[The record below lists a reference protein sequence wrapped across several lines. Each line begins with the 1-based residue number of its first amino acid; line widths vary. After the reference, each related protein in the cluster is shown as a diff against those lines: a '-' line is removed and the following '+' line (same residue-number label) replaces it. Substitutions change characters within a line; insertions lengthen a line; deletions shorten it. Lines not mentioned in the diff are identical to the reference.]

1 MTSEID
7 RFIVFG
13 AGAIGG
19 VVGARLAQSGHEV
32 ALVARGAHREAIER
46 DGLRIDDP
54 DESATLRLP
63 VTDDVATLDPGPSD
77 VVLVAVK
84 GQHTP
89 DAIDALAPFGPD
101 LPVVCLQNGT
111 ANEAAF
117 LRVFREVH
125 TAPVMLPATHL
136 EPGVVQAH
144 SAPTTGILDIGR
156 YPSGSDDRSKA
167 ISVALRSSTF
177 ESVVRGDVMRW
188 KWRKLL
194 MNLGNVVD
202 AACGRAHGNGKI
214 LEAMWAEAERVLDR
228 AGIDVASAEED
239 RDRRGEHI
247 SIRAVRGRDHQG
259 GSSWQSLA
267 RGSGSIETDLFN
279 GEIVLL
285 GRLHGEPTPVNE
297 GLQRVGRRM
306 ASTGAAPGSMTPD
319 ELAAEVLPDADAG

>member
-1 MTSEID
+1 MTVSID

-19 VVGARLAQSGHEV
+19 VVGARLAQSGHDV
-32 ALVARGAHREAIER
+32 ALVARGPHRDAIER

-54 DESATLRLP
+54 DMSATLRLP
-63 VTDDVATLDPGPSD
+63 VTDDVATLDPGPGD
-77 VVLVAVK
+77 VALIAVK

-89 DAIDALAPFGPD
+89 TAIDALAPFAPD

-111 ANEAAF
+111 ANEAAL

-156 YPSGSDDRSKA
+156 HPSGSDERSAA
-167 ISVALRSSTF
+167 ISAALRASTF
-177 ESVVRGDVMRW
+177 ESVVRDDVMRW

-214 LEAMWAEAERVLDR
+214 LEAMWAEADRVLDV
-228 AGIDVASAEED
+228 AGLDVATADED
-239 RDRRGEHI
+239 RERRGDHI
-247 SIRAVRGRDHQG
+247 TIRAVGGRDHQG

-267 RGSGSIETDLFN
+267 RGGSIETDLFN

-285 GRLHGEPTPVNE
+285 GRVHGVPTPVNE
-297 GLQRVGRRM
+297 GLQRVGRRL
-306 ASTGAAPGSMTPD
+306 AATGADPGSMTPD
-319 ELAAEVLPDADAG
+319 ELAAAVLPDADGG

>member
-19 VVGARLAQSGHEV
+19 VVGARLAQSGHDV
-32 ALVARGAHREAIER
+32 VLVARGAHREAIER
-46 DGLRIDDP
+46 EGLRIDDP

-89 DAIDALAPFGPD
+89 DAIDALAPFAPD
-101 LPVVCLQNGT
+101 VPIVCLQNGT
-111 ANEAAF
+111 ANETAF
-117 LRVFREVH
+117 LRVFRDVYA
-125 TAPVMLPATHL
+125 APVMLPATHL

-156 YPSGSDDRSKA
+156 YPSGSDDPAEA
-167 ISVALRSSTF
+167 ISAALRASTF
-177 ESVVRGDVMRW
+177 ESVVRDDVMRW

-202 AACGRAHGNGKI
+202 AACSRAHGNGVI
-214 LEAMWAEAERVLDR
+214 LEAMWAEADRVLAA
-228 AGIDVASAEED
+228 AGLDVASADED
-239 RDRRGEHI
+239 SERRGDHI
-247 SIRAVRGRDHQG
+247 TIRPVGGREHQG

-267 RGSGSIETDLFN
+267 RGSNSIETDLFN

-297 GLQRVGRRM
+297 GLQRVGRRLA
-306 ASTGAAPGSMTPD
+306 ASGAAPGSMTPE
-319 ELAAEVLPDADAG
+319 ELAAEVLPSGGGG